1 MDPEINASSASPG
14 AGAAKEKR
22 SCEKCGSTN
31 LSITPVP
38 GLWLQYWC
46 DSCDHWWW
54 ETRDGQPLRPDE
66 GASSAG

>member
-1 MDPEINASSASPG
+1 MDPDIAEG
-14 AGAAKEKR
+14 ATPER
-22 SCEKCGSTN
+22 PDTRTEPRVCEKCGSGD

-54 ETRDGQPLRPDE
+54 ETRDGSRINPD
-66 GASSAG
+66 GAPSS

>member
-1 MDPEINASSASPG
+1 MDPETVDANDPQAP
-14 AGAAKEKR
+14 AAAPAKKACGE
-22 SCEKCGSTN
+22 CGSTE

-54 ETRDGQPLRPDE
+54 ETQDGQPITP
-66 GASSAG
+66 AS

>member
-1 MDPEINASSASPG
+1 VDPEITE
-14 AGAAKEKR
+14 GAAPER
-22 SCEKCGSTN
+22 PEPHAEPRDCEKCGSTK

-54 ETRDGQPLRPDE
+54 ETRDGQPIKPD
-66 GASSAG
+66 AAV